1 MTSRPLEELLAPFPP
16 ERTWLLP
23 ALQAV
28 QADRRWLSLDDLA
41 AIGRH
46 LHVPASEVFG
56 VATHY
61 PELRLTAPGRHVVRV
76 CTGLS
81 CRVNGGP
88 ALLRDLA
95 GRLGVAPGGTT
106 ADGAVTLEE
115 ADCCFVCSVAP
126 VVEVDHRHLAGPN
139 ADAVLAACRDGAPHA
154 GPRLPAGM
162 ATSGPLAVVDRGAAG
177 EAARPVSAPA
187 APATSGT
194 PHPGAASPIVHAA
207 PASPGA
213 APGDPER
220 AGRIAAARGP
230 GGARARLEA
239 LRERARG
246 RVPTGTRLLVATGSC
261 GLARGAAGTRDA
273 LRAAIARAG
282 LDVVVDDGACNGLCH
297 AQPVV
302 EVLTPGV
309 PRLTLERVTPAA
321 ARAVLDLLAGRPAP
335 GLTATAW
342 PAARHPVLGGE
353 TRMLAERWGAIRP
366 ASLDDALLAGS
377 YAALAAALDAGDPA
391 AVAATVKA
399 AGLLGR
405 GGAYFPAA
413 VKWEGC
419 RAAHGAPKYLVANGE
434 EGEPGIFKDRHLME
448 ADPHRLLEGMLLAG
462 YAAGASRGILYVHG
476 EAGLSAE
483 RCAAAIREA
492 AAAGLLGP
500 RVLGTGFAFEVE
512 LRRGAGGFILGEETA
527 LLESLEGAR
536 AMPRPKPPFPV
547 EAGVHG
553 RPTVINNVET
563 LSAVPLILGGR
574 PEAART
580 KLFGLSGHVVRPG
593 VVEVAPP
600 VTLRRLV
607 ATLGGGVATGRPLG
621 AVVVGGPSGIVVPPG
636 LLDRPLERPALSPGT
651 GGIVALDDSVR
662 LAEVLRTLLGF
673 NARESCGKCTPCR
686 EGTVRLLELLD
697 RLTAGDGDGRPP
709 AGGAP
714 GAAHPGPRA
723 TGDPA
728 PAPRPRPGGDPVAR
742 TSGDLAQLRELADVV
757 QLASLCG
764 LGQAAPLAL
773 KSALE
778 HFPGVLAPTA

>member
-1 MTSRPLEELLAPFPP
+1 
-16 ERTWLLP
+16 
-23 ALQAV
+23 
-28 QADRRWLSLDDLA
+28 
-41 AIGRH
+41 
-46 LHVPASEVFG
+46 
-56 VATHY
+56 
-61 PELRLTAPGRHVVRV
+61 
-76 CTGLS
+76 
-81 CRVNGGP
+81 
-88 ALLRDLA
+88 
-95 GRLGVAPGGTT
+95 
-106 ADGAVTLEE
+106 
-115 ADCCFVCSVAP
+115 
-126 VVEVDHRHLAGPN
+126 
-139 ADAVLAACRDGAPHA
+139 
-154 GPRLPAGM
+154 
-162 ATSGPLAVVDRGAAG
+162 TSGPLAMIDRAAG
-177 EAARPVSAPA
+177 SPA
-187 APATSGT
+187 APPA
-194 PHPGAASPIVHAA
+194 AVVASPR
-207 PASPGA
+207 PAA

-220 AGRIAAARGP
+220 AGPVARSRGP
-230 GGARARLEA
+230 GRGAGGAGA
-239 LRERARG
+239 
-246 RVPTGTRLLVATGSC
+246 RLLVATGSC

-321 ARAVLDLLAGRPAP
+321 ARAVLELLAGRPAP

-492 AAAGLLGP
+492 AAAGLL
-500 RVLGTGFAFEVE
+500 
-512 LRRGAGGFILGEETA
+512 
-527 LLESLEGAR
+527 ESLEGAR

-673 NARESCGKCTPCR
+673 NAR
-686 EGTVRLLELLD
+686 
-697 RLTAGDGDGRPP
+697 
-709 AGGAP
+709 
-714 GAAHPGPRA
+714 
-723 TGDPA
+723 
-728 PAPRPRPGGDPVAR
+728 
-742 TSGDLAQLRELADVV
+742 
-757 QLASLCG
+757 
-764 LGQAAPLAL
+764 
-773 KSALE
+773 
-778 HFPGVLAPTA
+778 